1 MKKKII
7 FSIILSVVLI
17 SIFAFSGFASFEQGS
32 ENVAEINSIKETLTN
47 YKLGNALGG
56 VLNTDDGTNK
66 SLTEEELQSK
76 ISSYNEIID
85 SAYSQNHPCYSTYKE
100 YNEYLLR
107 DVFTEQQDSIYVD
120 AGVVDIRIINADIN
134 EKNETATV
142 KYVSTLYFRSVFKKD
157 NLYTPHVA
165 SGRNYEEV
173 ELVKDEDSWKVE
185 KSIELTPWD
194 CSCYDEDEVKNV
206 VSDMRSC
213 VNYSSTFA
221 DRKSISDEEESA
233 IRDEIKNS
241 QQINSM
247 TFDTFAEARDAAM
260 TVDVVNGNYYALY

>member
-1 MKKKII
+1 MKRIV
-7 FSIILSVVLI
+7 FSVLLVVLLAC
-17 SIFAFSGFASFEQGS
+17 SIVSAGFVSQDQSNDYTQELK
-32 ENVAEINSIKETLTN
+32 EIKESITN
-47 YKLGNALGG
+47 YKLGIATQGLFNS
-56 VLNTDDGTNK
+56 DDGTTAN
-66 SLTEEELQSK
+66 LAETEIQEQ
-76 ISSYNEIID
+76 INSYNDLID
-85 SAYSQNHPCYSTYKE
+85 SAYSKDNPCRSSYKDDNA
-100 YNEYLLR
+100 YMLR
-107 DVFTEQQDSIYVD
+107 EVFNTPKELVRFASGILDVRIVD
-120 AGVVDIRIINADIN
+120 YDIDNNNSAADISF
-134 EKNETATV
+134 
-142 KYVSTLYFRSVFKKD
+142 VSTSWSRSVEFD
-157 NLYTPHVA
+157 GSSYIPNAGA
-165 SGRNYEEV
+165 SRSYQKV
-173 ELVKDEDSWKVE
+173 HMTKEDGIWKVE